1 MAHAVSRGRSPRRT
15 PRGESKSAAGATP
28 QTQLMRSRAQAPRE
42 PPRSSG
48 GVELSLRGIEGRCL
62 LTAPKRCGVKML
74 FQMPNGVPL
83 RSVPGGVSE
92 EWRCAGCGTH
102 LRGTELDLP
111 SFCVFCK

>member
-1 MAHAVSRGRSPRRT
+1 
-15 PRGESKSAAGATP
+15 
-28 QTQLMRSRAQAPRE
+28 
-42 PPRSSG
+42 
-48 GVELSLRGIEGRCL
+48 
-62 LTAPKRCGVKML
+62 ML

-111 SFCVFCK
+111 SFCVFCKAWSQWRRDGDEAWARALGGWEDDGGWSSQHLAAGALR